1 MKKQSKQKRQPL
13 QPDTAKPINI
23 HIYTYCLANYG
34 NIGEGNFLNSGNLA
48 GRDIHNS
55 GNIALGNSQIQTA
68 TGKGNSQSIGTEQR
82 LFTLLQEVQTLKAE
96 LAQLKLQLQ
105 DRTKEYLTK

>member
-48 GRDIHNS
+48 
-55 GNIALGNSQIQTA
+55 
-68 TGKGNSQSIGTEQR
+68 TGKSSISTTGHAGTEQR

-105 DRTKEYLTK
+105 DRTKEYLLK